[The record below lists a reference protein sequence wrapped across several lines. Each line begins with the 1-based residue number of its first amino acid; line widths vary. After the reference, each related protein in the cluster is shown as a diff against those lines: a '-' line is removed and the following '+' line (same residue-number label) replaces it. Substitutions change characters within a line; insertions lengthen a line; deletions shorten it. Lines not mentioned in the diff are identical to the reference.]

1 MSRIEDYALLG
12 DLQTAALVSTTG
24 SIDWLCL
31 PKFDSPACF
40 AALLDTP
47 DAGHWRIAP
56 AGAEVCTTR
65 RYVEDTLVLETEWRS
80 HSGTVR
86 VIDFMPPRGH
96 APDVVRIVEGVHGS
110 VAMHRELRLRFDYGR
125 VMPWVRHHGDRMEA
139 IAGPDRVRLRTPV
152 PTQGHELS
160 TVSDFTVRA
169 GDRIPFVLTWNPSH
183 EPPPKAV
190 DAEDALRDTLT
201 FWSEWSASGT
211 PVTGPYREAIKRSL
225 LTLKALTYQ
234 PTGGIV
240 AAATTSLPEQIGGP
254 RNWDYRYCWL
264 RDSTYTLQ
272 ALISAGYL
280 NEAKAWRE
288 WLLRAVAGDP
298 ADLQIMYALDGTRRL
313 PEAELP
319 WLAGYENSKPVR
331 TGNAASDQLQLD
343 VWGETLDGL
352 ALARNSGLAAT
363 DDAWDLQLA
372 LMEHLE
378 GNWDQP
384 DNGLWEMR
392 GARRHFTHSK
402 VMAWV
407 AADRMATAVRTH
419 RELHGPAD
427 RWEALRDTIHA
438 DVLAHG
444 YDADR
449 NTFTQS
455 YDAPGLDASLL
466 MIPRV
471 GFLAPDRSPS
481 PGHHRRDPER
491 AHRGRLRQALRHH
504 QLRRRTH
511 RRRRAVP
518 GLLVLA
524 RRRPAPGRPAAPKP
538 PSCSNGSCS
547 SATTSGC
554 SAKNGTPTPAANSAT
569 PPKRSATS
577 PSSPAPCNCTP
588 AKATTATNPSP
599 GQARQRHLSGPD
611 RLAQT
616 VAVGP
621 TVPVFAVASLA
632 RTCIRGACG
641 SCGCGMA
648 SRAKSEITPRRKTRQ
663 WVEPPN

>member
-12 DLQTAALVSTTG
+12 DLQTAALVSTAG

-31 PKFDSPACF
+31 PRFDGPACF

-56 AGAEVCTTR
+56 AGSAVCTTR

-80 HSGTVR
+80 PSGTVR

-96 APDVVRIVEGVHGS
+96 APDVVRIVEGVQGS
-110 VAMHRELRLRFDYGR
+110 VAMRGDLRLRFDYGR
-125 VMPWVRHHGDRMEA
+125 VTPWVRHHGDRTEA
-139 IAGPDRVRLRTPV
+139 IAGPDRVRLRTPA
-152 PTQGHELS
+152 PTRGQEMS
-160 TVSDFTVRA
+160 TVSEFTVRA

-190 DAEDALRDTLT
+190 NAEDALRDTLT
-201 FWSEWSASGT
+201 FWLEWSARGA
-211 PVTGPYREAIKRSL
+211 PVTGPYRAAVKRSL
-225 LTLKALTYQ
+225 LTLKALTHY

-280 NEAKAWRE
+280 DEARAWRE

-352 ALARNSGLAAT
+352 ALARDAGIVAD

-407 AADRMATAVRTH
+407 AADRMATAVRTNPG
-419 RELHGPAD
+419 LHGPAD
-427 RWEALRDTIHA
+427 QWEALRDTIHA
-438 DVLAHG
+438 DVLTHG

-455 YDAPGLDASLL
+455 YGSPGLDASLL

-471 GFLAPDRSPS
+471 GFLPPT
-481 PGHHRRDPER
+481 DPRVLGTITAIQQGLTEDGFVKRYNTTDSGDGLTGGEGLFLACSFWLVDALHLAGQQGDATELFER
-491 AHRGRLRQALRHH
+491 LLALRND
-504 QLRRRTH
+504 
-511 RRRRAVP
+511 V
-518 GLLVLA
+518 GLLSEEWDPTA
-524 RRRPAPGRPAAPKP
+524 GRQLGNTPQAFSHFPLVTSALQLHAGHGHL
-538 PSCSNGSCS
+538 SNL
-547 SATTSGC
+547 
-554 SAKNGTPTPAANSAT
+554 PI
-569 PPKRSATS
+569 R
-577 PSSPAPCNCTP
+577 PSS
-588 AKATTATNPSP
+588 
-599 GQARQRHLSGPD
+599 
-611 RLAQT
+611 
-616 VAVGP
+616 
-621 TVPVFAVASLA
+621 
-632 RTCIRGACG
+632 
-641 SCGCGMA
+641 
-648 SRAKSEITPRRKTRQ
+648 
-663 WVEPPN
+663 